1 MDKDLV
7 IEAYQFYIESLK
19 KQRNDLEERIV
30 RSNVPTVL
38 CKNVMI
44 YTTRTSSSCINQNIF
59 IFNKETDITATS
71 HKSSSSLT
79 TEMPWEKYT
88 FETEVPVSRVSINRP
103 LCIDMTDAY
112 IKMTDS
118 NNTTTYQSNRIT
130 ADMGS
135 RSVYTFDIQSRD
147 ATIV

>member
-1 MDKDLV
+1 M
-7 IEAYQFYIESLK
+7 
-19 KQRNDLEERIV
+19 
-30 RSNVPTVL
+30 
-38 CKNVMI
+38 
-44 YTTRTSSSCINQNIF
+44 NQNIF
-59 IFNKETDITATS
+59 IFNKENDITATS

-112 IKMTDS
+112 ITMTDS
-118 NNTTTYQSNRIT
+118 NDTTTYQSNRIT

-135 RSVYTFDIQSRD
+135 RSVYMFDIQSRD